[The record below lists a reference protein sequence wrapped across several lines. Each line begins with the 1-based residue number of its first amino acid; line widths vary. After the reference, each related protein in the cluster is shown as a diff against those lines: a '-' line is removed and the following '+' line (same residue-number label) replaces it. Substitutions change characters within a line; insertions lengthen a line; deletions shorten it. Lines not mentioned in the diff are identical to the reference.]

1 MCAFLMYFNCY
12 VRVCHCSIVLFI
24 WYPLHG
30 CDVHVASYILLQNS
44 CAFPRVFVH
53 VASETVCVRG
63 IRLICLDP
71 SFFVYV

>member
-1 MCAFLMYFNCY
+1 M
-12 VRVCHCSIVLFI
+12 V
-24 WYPLHG
+24 PLHG

-44 CAFPRVFVH
+44 CAFPRVFVFVH

-63 IRLICLDP
+63 IRLICLAP